1 MRNPRPSVLMIA
13 FVVGV
18 SGTDLPPASA
28 SNDLRVDSREYK
40 LPNYAPRHSIA
51 PRPCSWRWRVC
62 PGPMPT
68 PLQKRPS
75 STSTGI
81 FVHNMLFLDTL

>member
-18 SGTDLPPASA
+18 SVSDLPPASV
-28 SNDLRVDSREYK
+28 SSDLRVDSREYK
-40 LPNYAPRHSIA
+40 LPNSAPRHSIA
-51 PRPCSWRWRVC
+51 PRPCPWRWRVC

-68 PLQKRPS
+68 PPQKRPS
-75 STSTGI
+75 STSTGT
-81 FVHNMLFLDTL
+81 FVH